1 MRLPAEGTPPR
12 KLTMQTTRMLTAA
25 LAATLCTAPAAA
37 ADRAL
42 PGEASLGQALA
53 VPLVAASAATPQAD
67 YAAAPHVVVYLSS
80 FEFAPSAIQVKAG
93 QPIVLHLI
101 NRSSSAHDFTTPEF
115 FAAAAIR
122 AGDERSIKKGRIP
135 VGGGQEVLVGLT
147 PVAGQYPIHCSR
159 PLHKGFGMSGGIT
172 VTW

>member
-1 MRLPAEGTPPR
+1 MGRYGNLLG
-12 KLTMQTTRMLTAA
+12 LS
-25 LAATLCTAPAAA
+25 LAF
-37 ADRAL
+37 
-42 PGEASLGQALA
+42 A
-53 VPLVAASAATPQAD
+53 VPLVAAPAATPQAN

-101 NRSSSAHDFTTPEF
+101 NRSSSAHDFTAPGF
-115 FAAAAIR
+115 FAAATIR
-122 AGDERSIKKGRIP
+122 AGDERSIRKGRIS
-135 VGGGQEVLVGLT
+135 VGAGQEVLVGLT
-147 PVAGQYPIHCSR
+147 PAAGNYPIHCSR